1 MSLTYFSG
9 KYVLADAMLL
19 VYIVFMEMINA
30 WRAAPVRS
38 RVLLADDHLMV
49 ADAIAQL
56 LKVDYDVQDIVG
68 TAGEMVE
75 AARTRPF
82 DLILSDIGMPDFDG
96 IEALKLLRAEGI
108 ATPLIFLTMHAE
120 PGVVDSALKAGANGY
135 VLKNAA
141 PEELT
146 KAMAAVGKGGLF
158 VSPALLGHV
167 LGRTNVPK
175 LTVRQQ
181 EVLNL
186 LASGLRSKD
195 IAFKLDLSV
204 RTVEAH
210 RQILMQ
216 ILSVRNGIELV
227 RKANELGLVG
237 RSA

>member
-1 MSLTYFSG
+1 
-9 KYVLADAMLL
+9 
-19 VYIVFMEMINA
+19 
-30 WRAAPVRS
+30 
-38 RVLLADDHLMV
+38 MV
-49 ADAIAQL
+49 ADAIGQILRAE
-56 LKVDYDVQDIVG
+56 YDVQDIVG
-68 TAGEMVE
+68 TARELVE

-82 DLILSDIGMPDFDG
+82 DLILSDIGMPDFNG

-108 ATPLIFLTMHAE
+108 STPFIFLTMHSE

-141 PEELT
+141 SEELI
-146 KAMAAVGKGGLF
+146 KAMAEVAKGGLF
-158 VSPALLGHV
+158 VSPSLLGHI

-195 IAFKLDLSV
+195 IAYKLKLSV

-227 RKANELGLVG
+227 RKAGELGLVG
-237 RSA
+237 RSV